1 MIRIPLSTAIPVFM
15 LHYTALT
22 ASDVKFGEDEILY
35 EFDPMAM
42 KVLKEHVYDS
52 LPAIDSRFQGT
63 PPEGTVI

>member
-42 KVLKEHVYDS
+42 KMLKEHVYDA
-52 LPAIDSRFQGT
+52 LPAIDSRFQGEL
-63 PPEGTVI
+63 PEGTAI